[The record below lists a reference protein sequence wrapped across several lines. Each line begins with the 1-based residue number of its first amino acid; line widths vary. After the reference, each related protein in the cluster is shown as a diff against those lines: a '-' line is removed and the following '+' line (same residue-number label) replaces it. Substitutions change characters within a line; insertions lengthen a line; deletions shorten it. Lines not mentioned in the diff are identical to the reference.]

1 MSDYTITYSESVKGF
16 PSFYSYIPEYIIG
29 MNNYLYTFNQGNLY
43 RHNTNLGRNKFYG
56 TNHSSTI
63 TTVFNP
69 NPTEVK
75 AFKTLS
81 LESNAPWGATLS
93 TNLETGVIDSSFFKE
108 KEGSYYSFIRA
119 NTSPVNF
126 HMRSIDGIG
135 QVTTVA
141 NPSGTTYTLLFTFA
155 VDGIVSIG
163 DVIYKDLSPQ
173 LEVGAITAISADRKT
188 ITVNVSGAAPAN
200 GNFIF
205 VVKNPQAES
214 QGVMGYYCEFTL
226 TNTNTTQVELF
237 SVESSIFKSYQ

>member
-29 MNNYLYTFNQGNLY
+29 MNSYLYTFNQGNLY
-43 RHNTNLGRNKFYG
+43 RHNTNLARNNFYG
-56 TNHSSTI
+56 NAFSSTL
-63 TTVFNP
+63 TSVFNV
-69 NPTEVK
+69 NPTESK
-75 AFKTLS
+75 RFKTLS
-81 LESNAPWGATLS
+81 LEADNPWGATFK
-93 TNLETGVIDSSFFKE
+93 TNLETGAINSAWYDL
-108 KEGSYYSFIRA
+108 KEGTYYASIRA

-214 QGVMGYYCEFTL
+214 QGVTGYYCEFTL
-226 TNTNTTQVELF
+226 TNTNTSHVELF
-237 SVESSIFKSYQ
+237 SVGSSIFKSYP

>member
-43 RHNTNLGRNKFYG
+43 RHNTNLARNKFYG

-69 NPTEVK
+69 SPTEVK

-81 LESNAPWGATLS
+81 LES
-93 TNLETGVIDSSFFKE
+93 NLETGVIDSSFFKE

-226 TNTNTTQVELF
+226 TNTNTTHVELF
-237 SVESSIFKSYQ
+237 SVESSIFKSYP